1 MKRYTANELKAI
13 RRLSEAITDD
23 DVEITDKSIVEEPLE
38 ENQEDSEEGLAFS
51 ADDFLSA
58 LQGSAPEEPIEKRIE
73 NSYIQRSQIG
83 YGLFKL
89 HGKTTPKRIF
99 W

>member
-1 MKRYTANELKAI
+1 MKRSTASESKAKNK
-13 RRLSEAITDD
+13 
-23 DVEITDKSIVEEPLE
+23 VETPTEKVEEAVKNE
-38 ENQEDSEEGLAFS
+38 ETQESEEELAFS

-73 NSYIQRSQIG
+73 TSYIQRSQTG
-83 YGLFKL
+83 RGLFKL
-89 HGKTTPKRIF
+89 HGKTTSKRIF

>member
-1 MKRYTANELKAI
+1 MKRSTASKPKAKNKKET
-13 RRLSEAITDD
+13 STE
-23 DVEITDKSIVEEPLE
+23 KVEEAVKNEEPKELE
-38 ENQEDSEEGLAFS
+38 ESEEELAFS

-58 LQGSAPEEPIEKRIE
+58 LQGQAPEEPIEKRIE